1 MKEKSE
7 CERKNPDNTNFRDVS
22 HGIPF
27 EFHGDHS
34 AALREY
40 IAMGKSSG
48 KSFDKWIL
56 QEVAEKGKK
65 RLVIALSKPS
75 RRRYGGGGCNA
86 LTQPTSDDI
95 KVGRTISFHGCN
107 YLPPLSIHTQY
118 TTEMFRTSKSYTTCQ
133 FGL

>member
-1 MKEKSE
+1 MKGRTRTTQIFETYHMAFLLSSME
-7 CERKNPDNTNFRDVS
+7 I
-22 HGIPF
+22 IPPRY
-27 EFHGDHS
+27 ENI
-34 AALREY
+34 Y
-40 IAMGKSSG
+40 IAMGKNSG

-56 QEVAEKGKK
+56 QEVAEEGKK

>member
-1 MKEKSE
+1 MSNEGEDWSGY
-7 CERKNPDNTNFRDVS
+7 ERKNPDNTDFRDVS

-40 IAMGKSSG
+40 IAMGKNSG

-56 QEVAEKGKK
+56 QEVAEEGKK

-107 YLPPLSIHTQY
+107 YLPPLSIHTIY
-118 TTEMFRTSKSYTTCQ
+118 YRNVSHK
-133 FGL
+133 